1 MLRCTNGAALRTS
14 VQHTVVL
21 RGLPV
26 SRFTQASQS
35 ILYAPLAS
43 AAQRGRVVGQAA
55 AWGSI
60 SGVKWYSTEASGFAA
75 AEEQSAA
82 DSTTNFENDEPQQK
96 PSWGKRKYYQDHV
109 LLEIASAGTHPDG
122 GPLADIVRKKVVK
135 KELKWL
141 QDPKALADRVAK
153 ILQADD
159 FALAVAI
166 VRGAQKEN
174 MECSVG
180 WNHLLEYCMEKK
192 QPKAAWK
199 LYNEMKK
206 RGRKPTSWTYT
217 IMLYGLATVPSSV
230 HLGLNPVQTAL
241 SIYRS
246 IYELNSAVKPSII
259 HSNAMLTV
267 CVRHGH
273 TDTLWEIASE
283 LPEDGPG
290 SPDAVT
296 YTLILRAIRDGVS
309 TDVNKMSEIERILER
324 KAQGLKEGKR
334 IWSDVV
340 YRWSRGQL
348 DLDIQLVRTMAR
360 LLLEGGSERD
370 CYDVFALLNQTTGL
384 PILAK
389 KPSPEG
395 QRESERVRRQKN
407 RSAENKETEDVP
419 FVDEGN
425 RPYKLAETEM
435 EEPEEKAKQKEEEDE
450 DEEFENLFDP
460 VVSTD
465 SASKMKKGTI
475 GPSYVVPGDKELTI
489 LMEACFTM
497 TQGLGAGKAYW
508 KHLTLGDHEY
518 TIRPDLPSLHAYL
531 RLLRLYRASRATV
544 EVVRDQ
550 VTEPVWKT
558 FHIAMS
564 CCLRDRRNINVLKN
578 ANELLGLMDKSMVL
592 PHPRALEK
600 YLNLV
605 QVLQD
610 NPQHLVSL
618 NGLKTGRKPSDSL
631 DIMGRRLQLSLQ
643 TVALENLRPHIDKL
657 HEALKNG
664 KTSFIARQERQ
675 RAGAGDTISGATARK
690 VMDRTRGLIDEILKP
705 ENASLLSKSDRD
717 QLEQES
723 QKLSEYSDAEM
734 VRKFEYAR
742 VHPTLE
748 QVMAFQEK
756 HDPKQKAEEAA
767 DEAD

>member
-14 VQHTVVL
+14 VQHTVGL
-21 RGLPV
+21 RSLPV
-26 SRFTQASQS
+26 SRSTQASQS
-35 ILYAPLAS
+35 ILYAAPLAR
-43 AAQRGRVVGQAA
+43 AAQTGRVVGQPV

-60 SGVKWYSTEASGFAA
+60 SGVKWYSTEASGLAA

-82 DSTTNFENDEPQQK
+82 DSTTNLEDDESQQK

-217 IMLYGLATVPSSV
+217 IML
-230 HLGLNPVQTAL
+230 
-241 SIYRS
+241 S

-267 CVRHGH
+267 CVRQGH

-283 LPEDGPG
+283 LPEDGPC

-296 YTLILRAIRDGVS
+296 YTLILRAIRDAVS
-309 TDVNKMSEIERILER
+309 TDVNKMSEIDRILER
-324 KAQGLKEGKR
+324 KAQGVKEGKR

-348 DLDIQLVRTMAR
+348 NLDIQLVRTMAR

-384 PILAK
+384 PILVK
-389 KPSPEG
+389 KPSPER
-395 QRESERVRRQKN
+395 QRESETVRRQKS
-407 RSAENKETEDVP
+407 RSAENEEMEDVP

-425 RPYKLAETEM
+425 RPYKPAETEM
-435 EEPEEKAKQKEEEDE
+435 EEPEEKAEQKEEEED
-450 DEEFENLFDP
+450 DEEFENLFEP

-497 TQGLGAGKAYW
+497 TQGLGVGKAYW
-508 KHLTLGDHEY
+508 QHLTLGDHEH
-518 TIRPDLPSLHAYL
+518 TIKPDMPSLHAYL

-550 VTEPVWKT
+550 VTEPGWKT

-605 QVLQD
+605 QGLQD

-618 NGLKTGRKPSDSL
+618 NGLKTGRKSSDSL

-643 TVALENLRPHIDKL
+643 TVALENLRPHVDKL
-657 HEALKNG
+657 HEAMKNG
-664 KTSFIARQERQ
+664 KTSFIARRERQ
-675 RAGAGDTISGATARK
+675 WAAAGDTVSGATARK

-705 ENASLLSKSDRD
+705 ENASLLSKSDRE
-717 QLEQES
+717 QFEQES
-723 QKLSEYSDAEM
+723 QKLREYSDAEM

-756 HDPKQKAEEAA
+756 HDPKEG
-767 DEAD
+767 

>member
-1 MLRCTNGAALRTS
+1 
-14 VQHTVVL
+14 
-21 RGLPV
+21 
-26 SRFTQASQS
+26 
-35 ILYAPLAS
+35 
-43 AAQRGRVVGQAA
+43 VGQSV

-60 SGVKWYSTEASGFAA
+60 SGVKRYSTEASRFAD

-82 DSTTNFENDEPQQK
+82 DSTANFEDDEPQQK
-96 PSWGKRKYYQDHV
+96 RNQTWDKRKRFQDHV
-109 LLEIASAGTHPDG
+109 LLEIASGGAHPDG
-122 GPLADIVRKKVVK
+122 GPLADIVRRKVVK
-135 KELKWL
+135 KELQWL

-180 WNHLLEYCMEKK
+180 WNHLLEYCMNKT

-217 IMLYGLATVPSSV
+217 IMLYGLATVPKNV
-230 HLGLNPVQTAL
+230 HIGLNPVQTAL

-267 CVRHGH
+267 CVRHGY

-283 LPEDGPG
+283 LPEEGPC

-296 YTLILRAIRDGVS
+296 YTLILRAIRDAVS
-309 TDVNKMSEIERILER
+309 TDVSKMSEIDRILER
-324 KAQGLKEGKR
+324 RAQGVKEGKR

-389 KPSPEG
+389 KPSPER
-395 QRESERVRRQKN
+395 QRESEMARRRKS
-407 RSAENKETEDVP
+407 RSAENKEMEDVP

-425 RPYKLAETEM
+425 RPYKPAETEM
-435 EEPEEKAKQKEEEDE
+435 EEREEKAEQKEDEED
-450 DEEFENLFDP
+450 DKEFENLFDS

-489 LMEACFTM
+489 LIETCYTM
-497 TQGLGAGKAYW
+497 TQGLGTGKAYW
-508 KHLTLGDHEY
+508 KHLTLEDHEY
-518 TIRPDLPSLHAYL
+518 TVKPDMPSLHAYL
-531 RLLRLYRASRATV
+531 RLLRVYRASRATV

-550 VTEPVWKT
+550 VPEPVSKT

-578 ANELLGLMDKSMVL
+578 ANELLGIMDKSMVL

-605 QVLQD
+605 QTLQD
-610 NPQHLVSL
+610 NPQRLISL
-618 NGLKTGRKPSDSL
+618 NGLKTARKPSDSL
-631 DIMGRRLQLSLQ
+631 DIVGRKLQLSLQ

-657 HEALKNG
+657 HEAMKNG
-664 KTSFIARQERQ
+664 KTSFISRAELT
-675 RAGAGDTISGATARK
+675 RAGPGDTVSGATART

-705 ENASLLSKSDRD
+705 ENASFLSKSDRE
-717 QLEQES
+717 QFQQES
-723 QKLSEYSDAEM
+723 QKLREYSDAEM

-742 VHPTLE
+742 LHPTLE
-748 QVMAFQEK
+748 QLMAFQEK
-756 HDPKQKAEEAA
+756 HDPKQSA